1 MAKSKT
7 LTHNEKDALV
17 RALENRPKIDTGELP
32 EEVLPLVKAHD
43 ELLGEL
49 TFSLLQAKRVQL
61 VFDDSRP
68 EKPTRAQPLDE

>member
-7 LTHNEKDALV
+7 LTQNEKDALV
-17 RALENRPKIDTGELP
+17 GVLQNRPPIDSDELP
-32 EEVLPLVKAHD
+32 DEVRPIVFAHD